1 MQHSTGSQRPDDE
14 DKNIGVRMVSCCW
27 GRWLGSL
34 LAWYIIKTEL
44 IYLPVRFNH
53 AKMKQSRQSHS
64 NESNARVPVASGSG
78 ESGRERVGD
87 GVPTAKLLL
96 LLLRALPGHKKKTK
110 TSQKDSHRRNTI
122 SHHVSFMSTIN
133 SRVRE
138 NTANHW
144 TRA

>member
-1 MQHSTGSQRPDDE
+1 MQHSTGSQRPAGD
-14 DKNIGVRMVSCCW
+14 DKNIGVRTVSRAA
-27 GRWLGSL
+27 GEGVLGSL

-53 AKMKQSRQSHS
+53 AKIKQSSQSHS

-96 LLLRALPGHKKKTK
+96 LLLRALPGHKKKK
-110 TSQKDSHRRNTI
+110 Q
-122 SHHVSFMSTIN
+122 
-133 SRVRE
+133 VRKIHTGE
-138 NTANHW
+138 TQLV
-144 TRA
+144 TTCLS